1 MKRRAVKNNV
11 CHGLAV
17 ILVVTQEFLLPAQVV
32 AALNQALP
40 VPHAEKFVSH
50 GQGNIDAE
58 ILGNQMV
65 VHQLSDRAVFQW
77 DSFNIANGYGVHFD
91 QNSPEAIALNRIF
104 QDDPSVIAGR
114 LTADGSIYLINQN
127 GIIFDSGAQI
137 DVGSLIASTLDVDDD
152 LIMNSSITQ
161 AIEQKEAAFFKGDQ
175 EVIGDILVM
184 KDASLK
190 AGENGRIFLF
200 APNIENNGSITS
212 PKGQSIL
219 AAAEKVYLAASTDKD
234 FRGLYVEVDQGGQV
248 TNNGLITAEQGNI
261 TLMGLAVNQ
270 NGRVRASTSVDLN
283 GSIRLLARDSVKFET
298 LGDLV
303 STGKETELL
312 LGVSALDGVD
322 LKTKAARESIIPLA
336 TRSGS
341 VVLGENS
348 LTQVSIQELPDQ
360 NTPGVNKAVPDIDS
374 DTGSANTLTSMVEV
388 VGGDIRLEKNAHIVT
403 PGGKVVILAT
413 DNPSN
418 PVVNNKNN
426 DSLIVMQEGSL
437 IDVSGTTT
445 TVLPME
451 RNSLQV
457 ELRGFE
463 LRDSPLQR
471 DGVLSGATVQV
482 DLSRGEDLDIADISA
497 QVAAIPKTA
506 NEHNSAGGSVDIISE
521 GDFVFSSG
529 AEIDISG
536 GRIHYNDGYIQETR
550 LLTRNGQSVPIG
562 LANKDIKYLA
572 VVGDNSIFDPV
583 WAQVQQFDASALGAQ
598 GRFVPAYTQGVNAG
612 AVNFKV
618 NNFQYDGGQVRAE
631 TYMDP
636 SRQSAVPDRGRLNID
651 LSAFNSSQQGIK
663 LVSND
668 AFEELQQTY
677 VHGTLREAAD
687 LALPD
692 SFFNRSRAH
701 LNVLSNT
708 EFVQTADSRLDLAPL
723 ADFSA
728 TARHIHLD
736 GQIRAPGG
744 DVNFSANN
752 IQNPNTHDETLVV
765 SESAVI
771 NTSGHWV
778 NDFIA
783 GQKAGSLQPE
793 VLAFADD
800 AGSITLK
807 SDATLDVQQGSRLK
821 ANAGAHLDNKG
832 NLSLGRG
839 GNITLA
845 AGHFENGAG
854 FNVKGSVESYG
865 FFEGGRLSISA
876 PGWYIGNPGLADL
889 DDVVTQTPDFFQ
901 QGGFSAISLTASG
914 DSGIVVASGTQI
926 DLHSEN
932 LEFTGDTGSS
942 LNLLASGSALE
953 TLTQTVLL
961 PQYLRGPKS
970 LNLQTI
976 QVVASDRAVIEIQEG
991 ALIRTDPL
999 GEVSLVSAGDIDVA
1013 GSILAPGGQINLEL
1027 FADEAELQ
1035 GNAVKLR
1042 AGSLLDVSAMALA
1055 TTPDP
1060 FGLTQYQLFDAGKI
1074 KLNAKQGYALI
1085 EDGAVLDISGADQ
1098 RIPDRSRQSNNPSAT
1113 LLAEMKTGE
1122 LAVTASEGIFFDGQI
1137 KAERSSLKTAT
1148 GGVVSITLDETHRG
1162 GSQSEPFATYPLI
1175 VRVDDLEQEENFLDQ
1190 ALMNAGNLKIELDS
1204 RDDLSNG
1211 VAYIDIDTL
1220 NEAQLSRVNL
1230 KAVNTR
1236 FGKSSDKAYI
1246 EFATDKILT
1255 AQHSIRLNAPSILVG
1270 DHAAAVQAPYI
1281 ALGVDD
1287 FSEQKIA
1294 TLGELP
1300 GSGRFSAA
1308 GNFIEFIGS
1317 TEFADADMVDIA
1329 SQGSIRFRGVQE
1341 GNDRDRLDA
1350 RLNLY
1355 GDLKFTAD
1363 QIYATSFTDAEIN
1376 LFAENGLLSTW
1387 QNFDG
1392 EVSPVLSAASALAV
1406 NAAIIDHH
1414 GVIKAP
1420 MGAIDLN
1427 SDSITLNAGSVLSVS
1442 TDNQWIPFGVVDAT
1456 NTWLYDVNA
1465 ANPFVIK
1472 QLGDKTINLNAATV
1486 THSEGATVDASGG
1499 GEVFSYQFTP
1509 GRGGSVDVLD
1519 NEHNNGAFAI
1529 LPGLDGDSYA
1539 PYDFLYS
1546 EGAGIEMG
1554 ASVYLSGTSG
1564 LASGSYAILPSR
1576 YALLPGAWLIT
1587 PQSNQ
1592 IISPQQGLQVETGAP
1607 LVAGKYE
1614 VANTAIQDSQW
1625 SAFVV
1630 EPGAIALSRS
1640 ELKLFSA
1647 NHFAEFS
1654 DGLLP
1659 MDGGVFNIN
1668 ATQSLDL
1675 SGQIKTQAVKGGNG
1689 GGLSIQGADIL
1700 VSEERVDDFDGFQF
1714 KASELNELAVG
1725 SILLGGSRSVAENA
1739 QGFDLT
1745 VSSEKIVIDGSSHL
1759 EVAELL
1765 LVARDQ
1771 IQIRAGA
1778 SINAVKASSNRNS
1791 SLQLNGDGALLQVS
1805 SVDAFNVN
1813 RSNSTGAKG
1822 TLLIE
1827 EGATVFGSGALVM
1840 NSSLKTDLSG
1850 DFDTTGTLSFGA
1862 QRIILG
1868 GEKDPALLRG
1878 LQLSQALLNSTR
1890 ATDFV
1895 FSSLSEIEFR
1905 DSVALQADNID
1916 FDTSGFING
1925 SGKDLKIEFQAG
1937 DTLTFANS
1945 GNSGLSEN
1953 SDNVVGSVLS
1963 FSANKMLVQ
1972 GDEAGGENEGIA
1984 SRLVIK
1990 GFENSVFN
1998 ADSGLVFAGTGELQ
2012 AGGDVLIKAPVI
2024 TAESGAV
2031 FDLDANGDLHLLVA
2045 GQTDAWL
2052 EGGWGAQV
2060 NFLAESIFLDSTV
2073 QLHSGSFSATARTGD
2088 VSLGDTALVDVSGQ
2102 LLNLDGDIRVSDAGH
2117 VSFVSEQADVIFSDS
2132 AVIDLS
2138 PVENPLAGNS
2148 AQSGT
2153 LSLKATQ
2160 GQALLNGSQIVVNS
2174 GSQAAEANTLNTGGH
2189 FIYDVGSN
2197 DQWVDVFNSIENAG
2211 FNGSISLRLRN
2222 GDIDLAEDQQL
2233 SADNIS
2239 VSADQGAIR
2248 VAGLLDASRAEEGGA
2263 IYLASKADL
2272 ELASTARLFARGN
2285 GDAAQGGQ
2293 VDLVAREGGMKFDS
2307 GAVVDVSGGQG
2318 EGREGGRFSISV
2330 PYLDNGSAEYMQL
2343 NDQGLSV
2350 IGAEV
2355 VSVKP
2360 RLSYQADSVDN
2371 ALLGQIKTDLV
2382 SFNNNRAALLSQ
2394 LGGLA
2399 DMAGLSLLPAVEV
2412 FSMTNIGVDTLVDFN
2427 EWRKHDSIERGL
2439 LTLRAA
2445 ENLEVK
2451 QSISDGF
2458 NIEST
2463 IVFPNPVPVLTSTL
2477 IDTDSWSYQF
2487 IAGADLSSA
2496 DIRQTL
2502 DGQGSFNL
2510 AAETLVR
2517 TGTGDMDFYL
2527 GHDLNFADDT
2537 ARVYTAGKTTLK
2549 PYLQL
2554 GSEVLLADS
2563 GTLNPVDLAGK
2574 NFADGRL
2581 YYPFGGGDINIQ
2593 VGGDINGA
2601 GAEHI
2606 HSEWLYRL
2614 SGENNFGFF
2623 LGSGLNFRKYVTTW
2637 GINYDLFNQGI
2648 GALGGGDIS
2657 ISAAGDIVNLGV
2669 AMPTTAMQIGAN
2681 PDTHGQGASNEILLQ
2696 GGGDLD
2702 ISAGGSILSNHYFVD
2717 RGSLRVEAGL
2727 DIGRADSKSLG
2738 LMVAQ
2743 GEGLVQLK
2751 AGRNIVLESVV
2762 QSSLVPVSKAQLSM
2776 QDKQDNLFFNPA
2788 VNRLS
2793 VESLYGDIEL
2803 SFATDKIRK
2812 VFDPVLQ
2819 ARTQNNYRFFA
2830 LAPAQFE
2837 ATAFN
2842 GSILFSSPNVN
2853 LNTLLLA
2860 PSAETE
2866 LSLLARHSIAK
2877 KTIENITVPG
2887 QLVMSELNPE
2897 LLPGFDEALSIDLD
2911 NGLGINV
2918 FGASIGSLS
2927 AELGF
2932 SGAQTLFTENPG
2944 LFSASSKP
2952 VHIVALEGDIG
2963 SKESLIF
2970 SLSKTARIMAGND
2983 IVNPQFYLQNNFT
2996 SDQSQVLAQR
3006 DIVVNTSRSASGVLN
3021 SSGVIAKGI
3030 RIEGPGDLQVIAGRN
3045 IDLGLSAGIL
3055 SVGDGLNPSLLDHG
3069 ANIWALAG
3077 MTTDANF
3084 DAYLERYLAN
3094 DSENGEVFIDQLKAS
3109 GLLSLEVI
3117 RSVSGESYSEDSQ
3130 AVDIFNQLSM
3140 AQQKAVALHVVKEV
3154 APESLA
3160 QQWIIS
3166 DFFQQLKTAGT
3177 QDATGD
3183 IEDPQRDGFV
3193 RGFAAIDTLF
3203 PGDQW
3208 QGDINLAFST
3218 IQAQDGGNIHLLT
3231 PGGGVD
3237 VGLPVTI
3244 PGFNKGPAS
3253 LGIIS
3258 FADGGIFGFAD
3269 DSINVN
3275 QSRVK
3280 ALDGGDVL
3288 LWSSEGDID
3297 AGRGS
3302 KTALAVSPPLI
3313 SEDEDGNIQVIF
3325 PPAVEGSGIQTT
3337 VSTPGKKPGSVFL
3350 FAPQGIVDA
3359 GDAGIAS
3366 KGDVLIA
3373 AEQVVN
3379 ADNIDVGGVSIG
3391 VPAATGV
3398 SASVAGLGGLGTSAA
3413 DSAVENISEG
3423 AEGDDAQRQVGF
3435 LTVEIIGLGD

>member
-17 ILVVTQEFLLPAQVV
+17 ILVLTQQFLLSAQLV
-32 AALNQALP
+32 AAVNQALP

-50 GQGNIDAE
+50 GQGSIDAE
-58 ILGNQMV
+58 ILGNQMIV
-65 VHQLSDRAVFQW
+65 RQLSDRAVFQW

-161 AIEQKEAAFFKGDQ
+161 AIEKKEAAFFKGDQ

-298 LGDLV
+298 LGDLD
-303 STGKETELL
+303 SDSKPTELL

-322 LKTKAARESIIPLA
+322 IKTKAARESIIPLA

-360 NTPGVNKAVPDIDS
+360 NTSGVNKAVPDIDS

-388 VGGDIRLEKNAHIVT
+388 VGGDITLEKNAHIVA

-418 PVVNNKNN
+418 PAANNKNN
-426 DSLIVMQEGSL
+426 DSLIVMQERSL
-437 IDVSGTTT
+437 IDVSGTTS

-536 GRIHYNDGYIQETR
+536 GRIHYNDGYIQETS
-550 LLTRNGQSVPIG
+550 LLTRNGQSVPIS
-562 LANKDIKYLA
+562 LANKDVAYLA

-583 WAQVQQFDASALGAQ
+583 WAQVQQFDASALGDQ
-598 GRFVPAYTQGVNAG
+598 GRFVPAYTQGANAG

-631 TYMDP
+631 TYIDP

-651 LSAFNSSQQGIK
+651 LSAFNSSQQGIE

-668 AFEELQQTY
+668 VFEELQQTY
-677 VHGTLREAAD
+677 VDGTLREAAD

-692 SFFNRSRAH
+692 SFFNRSGAH
-701 LNVLSNT
+701 INLLSNT
-708 EFVQTADSRLDLAPL
+708 EFVQTADSRLNLAPL

-728 TARHIHLD
+728 TARHIRLD

-744 DVNFSANN
+744 DVNFSAKNN
-752 IQNPNTHDETLVV
+752 IPNPGTPDETLVV

-778 NDFIA
+778 NDFIT

-807 SDATLDVQQGSRLK
+807 SDFSLDVQQGSRLK

-839 GNITLA
+839 GDITLA
-845 AGHFENGAG
+845 AGNFKDSPG

-889 DDVVTQTPDFFQ
+889 DGVVTQTPDFFQ

-932 LEFTGDTGSS
+932 LAFTGDTGSTLS
-942 LNLLASGSALE
+942 LLASGSELE

-970 LNLQTI
+970 LNLRTNE
-976 QVVASDRAVIEIQEG
+976 VVVSDRAAIEIQEG
-991 ALIRTDPL
+991 ALIRTDPR
-999 GEVSLVSAGDIDVA
+999 GEVSLVSAGDIDLA

-1027 FADEAELQ
+1027 LAGATLQ
-1035 GNAVKLR
+1035 GNAIKLR

-1055 TTPDP
+1055 TTPDS
-1060 FGLTQYQLFDAGKI
+1060 FGLAQYQLFDAGKI
-1074 KLNAKQGYALI
+1074 NLNATQGYVLI

-1148 GGVVSITLDETHRG
+1148 GGVVSITLDETNRG
-1162 GSQSEPFATYPLI
+1162 ASGSESPSARFPTYPLI
-1175 VRVDDLEQEENFLDQ
+1175 VRVDDLEQDENFLDQ
-1190 ALMNAGNLKIELDS
+1190 ALMNASSLKSELDS
-1204 RDDLSNG
+1204 RDDLNNG

-1220 NEAQLSRVNL
+1220 NDAQLSRVNL
-1230 KAVNTR
+1230 KAVNPR

-1246 EFATDKILT
+1246 EFATDKTLS
-1255 AQHSIRLNAPSILVG
+1255 AQQSIRLNAPSILVG
-1270 DHAAAVQAPYI
+1270 DYAAAVQAPYI

-1287 FSEQKIA
+1287 FTEQKIA
-1294 TLGELP
+1294 TLRELP
-1300 GSGRFSAA
+1300 GSGRFSAS

-1317 TEFADADMVDIA
+1317 TEFADADVVDIA
-1329 SQGSIRFRGVQE
+1329 SQGSIRFRGVRE
-1341 GNDRDRLDA
+1341 GSSDRDRLHA

-1363 QIYATSFTDAEIN
+1363 QIYATTFTDAEIN
-1376 LFAENGLLSTW
+1376 LFAENGVLTTG

-1392 EVSPVLSAASALAV
+1392 EVSPVLSAASTLAI
-1406 NAAIIDHH
+1406 NAPIIDHH

-1420 MGAIDLN
+1420 MGTIDLN
-1427 SDSITLNAGSVLSVS
+1427 SDSITLNPNSVLSVS
-1442 TDNQWIPFGVVDAT
+1442 TDNQWIPFGIVDAT
-1456 NTWLYDVNA
+1456 NTWLYDVDDPR
-1465 ANPFVIK
+1465 PFVIK
-1472 QLGDKTINLNAATV
+1472 QLGDKTINLNAAAV

-1529 LPGLDGDSYA
+1529 LPGFDGNSYA

-1546 EGAGIEMG
+1546 EGSGIEMG
-1554 ASVYLSGTSG
+1554 TSVYLSGTSG

-1592 IISPQQGLQVETGAP
+1592 IISPQQGLQVESGAA
-1607 LVAGKYE
+1607 LVAGKYA

-1647 NHFAEFS
+1647 NDFAEFS

-1659 MDGGVFNIN
+1659 IDGGVFNIN

-1675 SGQIKTQAVKGGNG
+1675 SGQIKTQAVRGGNG

-1700 VSEERVDDFDGFQF
+1700 VSEERLDDFDGFQF

-1725 SILLGGSRSVAENA
+1725 SILLGGSRSVAENG

-1765 LVARDQ
+1765 LVALDQ
-1771 IQIRAGA
+1771 VQVKAGA

-1791 SLQLNGDGALLQVS
+1791 SLQLNGDSALLQVS

-1840 NSSLKTDLSG
+1840 DASLKTDLSG
-1850 DFDTTGTLSFGA
+1850 GFDTTGTLSFGA

-1895 FSSLSEIEFR
+1895 FTSLSDIEFR

-1953 SDNVVGSVLS
+1953 SANVVGSVLS

-1972 GDEAGGENEGIA
+1972 GDEASGENEGIA

-1990 GFENSVFN
+1990 GFEDSVFN
-1998 ADSGLVFAGTGELQ
+1998 ADSGLVFAGAGELQ
-2012 AGGDVLIKAPVI
+2012 AGGNVLIKAPVI

-2031 FDLDANGDLHLLVA
+2031 FDLDANGDLNLLVA

-2052 EGGWGAQV
+2052 DGGLGAQV
-2060 NFLAESIFLDSTV
+2060 NFLAERIFLDSTV

-2088 VSLGDTALVDVSGQ
+2088 VSLGDAALVDVSGQ
-2102 LLNLDGDIRVSDAGH
+2102 LLNFDGDIRVSDAGH
-2117 VSFVSEQADVIFSDS
+2117 VSFVSEQANVIFSDS

-2138 PVENPLAGNS
+2138 LVENPLAGNS

-2174 GSQAAEANTLNTGGH
+2174 GSQAAEPNPLNTGGH

-2222 GDIDLAEDQQL
+2222 GDVDLAEDQQL

-2248 VAGLLDASRAEEGGA
+2248 VAGLLDASRAETGGA

-2293 VDLVAREGGMKFDS
+2293 VDLVAREGGMKFES
-2307 GAVVDVSGGQG
+2307 GALVDVSGGHG

-2343 NDQGLSV
+2343 DDQGLSV

-2355 VSVKP
+2355 VSVNP

-2399 DMAGLSLLPAVEV
+2399 DMAGFSLLPAVEV

-2439 LTLRAA
+2439 FTLRAA

-2463 IVFPNPVPVLTSTL
+2463 IVFPNPVPVLTATL

-2537 ARVYTAGKTTLK
+2537 ATIYTAGKTTLK

-2563 GTLNPVDLAGK
+2563 GTLNPVDLASK

-2614 SGENNFGFF
+2614 SGENDFGFF

-2669 AMPTTAMQIGAN
+2669 AIPTTAMQIGAN
-2681 PDTHGQGASNEILLQ
+2681 PDANGQGASNEILLQ
-2696 GGGDLD
+2696 GGGDLA

-2743 GEGLVQLK
+2743 AEGLVHLK

-2819 ARTQNNYRFFA
+2819 ARTQNNYSFFA

-2837 ATAFN
+2837 ATAFS
-2842 GSILFSSPNVN
+2842 GSISQ
-2853 LNTLLLA
+2853 NTLVLA
-2860 PSAETE
+2860 PSAEAE
-2866 LSLLARHSIAK
+2866 LSLLARHSIAG
-2877 KTIENITVPG
+2877 KTIENISTPR

-2897 LLPGFDEALSIDLD
+2897 LLPGFDDALNIGLQSSTDITDFGTSI
-2911 NGLGINV
+2911 N
-2918 FGASIGSLS
+2918 SLS

-2944 LFSASSKP
+2944 LFSAISKP

-2970 SLSKTARIMAGND
+2970 SLSKAARIMAGND
-2983 IVNPQFYLQNNFT
+2983 IVNPQFYLQNNFA

-3006 DIVVNTSRSASGVLN
+3006 DIVVNTSRSDSGVLD
-3021 SSGVIAKGI
+3021 SGNVLKMGI

-3077 MTTDANF
+3077 LTTDPNF
-3084 DAYLERYLAN
+3084 DAYLELYLAN
-3094 DSENGEVFIDQLKAS
+3094 DSENTEVFIDQLKAS
-3109 GLLSLEVI
+3109 DLLSLDVI
-3117 RSVSGESYSEDSQ
+3117 RSVSGESYPEDSR

-3140 AQQKAVALHVVKEV
+3140 AQQKEVALHVVKDV

-3166 DFFQQLKTAGT
+3166 DFFQQLKTAGI

-3208 QGDINLAFST
+3208 QGDINLSFST

-3244 PGFNKGPAS
+3244 PGFKKDS
-3253 LGIIS
+3253 SELGIIS
-3258 FADGGIFGFAD
+3258 FADGGIFSFAN

-3288 LWSSEGDID
+3288 LWSSVGDID

-3337 VSTPGKKPGSVFL
+3337 VSTPGRKPGSVFL

-3391 VPAATGV
+3391 VPTDTGV